1 MKFRLAKKSISI
13 HFHFGVGLDV
23 WCDRV
28 SVLTGFLIH
37 FRLKASLDR
46 TELFISCL
54 DLDSNKF
61 FEHEIYRFGWI
72 ASNGQHTRKITN
84 FQMTRSFQ
92 KDSFSKWRYTLFDLY
107 VLFLFF
113 ILASVFWAIYITFFY
128 VLCAVC
134 FVILYVQI
142 SFPNARLWLF
152 INQLS
157 LNSDTQH
164 THTHFKSIICW
175 FFFIDRPINAAL

>member
-46 TELFISCL
+46 TEMFISCL

-92 KDSFSKWRYTLFDLY
+92 KVSFSKWRYTLFDLY
-107 VLFLFF
+107 VLFF

-142 SFPNARLWLF
+142 NFPNARLWLF

-157 LNSDTQH
+157 LNSDTHTAH
-164 THTHFKSIICW
+164 THILNRLYVDFFLSIGQ
-175 FFFIDRPINAAL
+175 